1 MKAHWYKVPRKRS
14 SRLQNETDNQAESTG
29 EEPKPLVKIDGK
41 DKRTGFEK
49 VKVK

>member
-14 SRLQNETDNQAESTG
+14 SRLQNETDNQAEST
-29 EEPKPLVKIDGK
+29 EEESKPLVKIESK
-41 DKRTGFEK
+41 EKRSGFEK

>member
-14 SRLQNETDNQAESTG
+14 SRLQNETDNQARSTG
-29 EEPKPLVKIDGK
+29 KEPKPLVSIVDK
-41 DKRTGFEK
+41 DKTGGLGK

>member
-14 SRLQNETDNQAESTG
+14 SRLQNETDNQADSTG
-29 EEPKPLVKIDGK
+29 EESKPLVKI
-41 DKRTGFEK
+41 TGTEKISGIEK